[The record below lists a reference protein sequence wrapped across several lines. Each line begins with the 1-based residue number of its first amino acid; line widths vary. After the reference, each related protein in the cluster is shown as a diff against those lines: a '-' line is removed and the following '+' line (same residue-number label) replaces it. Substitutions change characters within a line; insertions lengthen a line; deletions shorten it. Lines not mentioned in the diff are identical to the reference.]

1 MGLRTSAFILL
12 CKSENRMKTGSR
24 NTLNRNI
31 LISKMWFYEFCRGLP
46 SPWFLLSLFIS
57 VLLVTVSAF
66 QPPQYTLCIS
76 ITEYNEPWG
85 PGFYFFITSCTTE
98 FKLLLSY
105 RCEVYVM
112 TLFVHLSISDLFT
125 SHKNFNSLHIFK
137 DTKRKKT
144 CQKKNEVLLLHKY
157 LWLGPDERSLT
168 EGKPNETQ
176 IPKLEAAHVL
186 GSAGSPVKQLSR
198 LDLPL
203 NHQIGRQMDTMSS
216 ETSRG

>member
-1 MGLRTSAFILL
+1 
-12 CKSENRMKTGSR
+12 
-24 NTLNRNI
+24 
-31 LISKMWFYEFCRGLP
+31 
-46 SPWFLLSLFIS
+46 
-57 VLLVTVSAF
+57 
-66 QPPQYTLCIS
+66 
-76 ITEYNEPWG
+76 
-85 PGFYFFITSCTTE
+85 
-98 FKLLLSY
+98 
-105 RCEVYVM
+105 M